1 MKHGRVL
8 YHASTMLQDLRYAA
22 RTLARMRGVAIVAIL
37 TLALGI
43 GATTTM
49 FAVVYAAL
57 LRPPPFAEP
66 DGLMMLFV
74 TRTTPQEGQVRLR
87 WSVPI
92 AERLDESASSYEAT
106 ATVTGAS
113 IALGGDGA
121 AEQIDGEMV
130 SAGYFGVLR
139 AVPAAG
145 RVFRPEEDTAAGA
158 HPLAIVSDRLWRR
171 RYGADPALVGR
182 TIRINDVA
190 LTVIGILPEGFAGVT
205 GKADV
210 WMPRTMAPV
219 LTYADYLVTPQ
230 HFVSVVARLR
240 PGVDVARANAELAA
254 IGGRFADAAGRPTR
268 SGARWRSRSA
278 KHGSSRRC
286 GDPRWLLLAAAVC
299 VLLVACVNVTGLLLA
314 RARTRRREIAIRL
327 AIGSSRRRLVQQLL
341 TEGLLVAAI
350 AGVCGVVLATG
361 VSTSSRE
368 RHRRHRVVQQQLRCG
383 RRRSPRRRSTR
394 ACCCSLWRPRSA
406 PRCCS
411 RWCRRST
418 PRGRTSS
425 RR

>member
-1 MKHGRVL
+1 
-8 YHASTMLQDLRYAA
+8 MLQDLRYAA
-22 RTLARMRGVAIVAIL
+22 RSLARMRGVAVVAIL

-92 AERLDESASSYEAT
+92 AERLDELASSYEAT

-130 SAGYFGVLR
+130 SHGYFGVLR

-145 RVFRPEEDTAAGA
+145 RVFRREEDTAAGA

-182 TIRINDVA
+182 TIWINGVA
-190 LTVIGILPEGFAGVT
+190 LTVIGILPEGVRRRHRQGRRVDAAHHGAGADLFRLSGHPPTLRQRRRAAAARGRCRSGQRRAGGHRRPLGGCRRPRRRAVGCGGAVDRRST
-205 GKADV
+205 GRAGD
-210 WMPRTMAPV
+210 PAIR
-219 LTYADYLVTPQ
+219 
-230 HFVSVVARLR
+230 VA
-240 PGVDVARANAELAA
+240 
-254 IGGRFADAAGRPTR
+254 AAGRGRLRAPGR
-268 SGARWRSRSA
+268 VRQR
-278 KHGSSRRC
+278 HGT
-286 GDPRWLLLAAAVC
+286 A
-299 VLLVACVNVTGLLLA
+299 A
-314 RARTRRREIAIRL
+314 RARPHPPA
-327 AIGSSRRRLVQQLL
+327 
-341 TEGLLVAAI
+341 
-350 AGVCGVVLATG
+350 
-361 VSTSSRE
+361 
-368 RHRRHRVVQQQLRCG
+368 
-383 RRRSPRRRSTR
+383 
-394 ACCCSLWRPRSA
+394 
-406 PRCCS
+406 
-411 RWCRRST
+411 
-418 PRGRTSS
+418 
-425 RR
+425 